1 MQQNII
7 YENSS
12 VSQSLV
18 ARFMYATYLWMG
30 IGLCVTGFVAM
41 AVASMPSVL
50 AFFYYNR
57 IMLFGVLIAE
67 IGLVFYL
74 ASHLMKMEYSKA
86 RNLFLVYAVLNGI
99 SMAGIFIVY
108 TGSSIS
114 STFLVTAGTF
124 GIMCLYGYI
133 TKTDLSRFGNILFMG
148 LIGIIVASFANMF
161 FASSGFSRAITYIG
175 VLLFCGITAYDTQY
189 LKRVALSTTDET
201 ALLKLSLYGALKLYL
216 DFINMFMFMLRLMSA
231 GGRD

>member
-114 STFLVTAGTF
+114 ATFLVTAVTF

>member
-41 AVASMPSVL
+41 AVASMPAVL
-50 AFFYYNR
+50 SFFYYNR

-86 RNLFLVYAVLNGI
+86 RNLFLIYSALNGI

-108 TGSSIS
+108 TGSSIAA
-114 STFLVTAGTF
+114 TFLVTAVTF
-124 GIMCLYGYI
+124 GVMCLYGYI
-133 TKTDLSRFGNILFMG
+133 TKTDLSRFGNIMFMG

-161 FASSGFSRAITYIG
+161 IASSGFSKAITYIG

-189 LKRVALSTTDET
+189 LKKIALSTTDEG

-216 DFINMFMFMLRLMSA
+216 DFINMFMFMLRLMNA